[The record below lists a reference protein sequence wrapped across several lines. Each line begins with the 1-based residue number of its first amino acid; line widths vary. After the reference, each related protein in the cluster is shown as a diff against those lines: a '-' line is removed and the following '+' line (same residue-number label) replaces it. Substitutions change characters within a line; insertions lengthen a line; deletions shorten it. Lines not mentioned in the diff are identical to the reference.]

1 MRNTKAQ
8 STTQNAAALYAA
20 RHAEAQDLLERIAR
34 RLAEHKQRQAA
45 RSADWGYTGD
55 LGRIT
60 EQLAY
65 VLAGLGDASAAE
77 AKGLEY

>member
-1 MRNTKAQ
+1 MSGTWWVYLLRCADG
-8 STTQNAAALYAA
+8 SLYCGVTT
-20 RHAEAQDLLERIAR
+20 DLDR